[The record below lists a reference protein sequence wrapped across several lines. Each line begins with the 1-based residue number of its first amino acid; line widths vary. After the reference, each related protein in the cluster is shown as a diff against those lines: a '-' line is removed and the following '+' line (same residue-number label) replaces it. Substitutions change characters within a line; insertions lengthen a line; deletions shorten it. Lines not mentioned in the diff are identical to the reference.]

1 MALFLMESLPYLI
14 CLYVIGA
21 KVGHIY
27 CKTEYPIVLKRLK
40 SAIIQLREYG
50 LLGAMGRIIYHYHS
64 STMTAA
70 DESMKKCT
78 TLTWLR

>member
-40 SAIIQLREYG
+40 SAIIQLNMAYWG
-50 LLGAMGRIIYHYHS
+50 PWDVSFTIII
-64 STMTAA
+64 AA
-70 DESMKKCT
+70 P
-78 TLTWLR
+78 